1 VLTLQWSQVDLERGI
16 IDLNKAGEKITNKR
30 RAVVPIPS
38 RLMTFLRIAKS
49 RASENCA
56 DEYVINYYGKPVLRI
71 DQSFRRVV
79 ADAGLK
85 DVTPHTLRHTAAT
98 WMAQAG
104 VPLWV
109 ISKYLGHSSTAT
121 TERVYAHHNP
131 TFLLEAKH
139 ALEAR
144 NGEVAIASE
153 RRLEVERTMNSLVIT
168 KLTLG

>member
-1 VLTLQWSQVDLERGI
+1 MLTLQWSQVDLERGI